1 MDAQKRELRVR
12 DGVYEVFYFTL
23 CFCFQIVIV
32 TSEGDD
38 SHFDIYAIE
47 AGNSVAK
54 QSCAVDDE
62 SARNCL
68 SICQYPCAGIFFL
81 EADDI
86 AGEKYFVVRV
96 LLLYEVGK
104 FVYYGDKV
112 DYACAGDFYS
122 GDACAIWFDLFDLGG
137 VDFFQTIDTVL
148 GAVVEN
154 AFEVG
159 HFFFAGRDDDC
170 AADFMGDAVL
180 LRESDELFASV
191 GAGSG
196 LG

>member
-1 MDAQKRELRVR
+1 M
-12 DGVYEVFYFTL
+12 
-23 CFCFQIVIV
+23 
-32 TSEGDD
+32 
-38 SHFDIYAIE
+38 E
-47 AGNSVAK
+47 AGN
-54 QSCAVDDE
+54 
-62 SARNCL
+62 
-68 SICQYPCAGIFFL
+68 
-81 EADDI
+81 I

-154 AFEVG
+154 AFE
-159 HFFFAGRDDDC
+159 AGELFLACCDDDF
-170 AADFMGDAVL
+170 AADFVGDAVL
-180 LRESDELFASV
+180 SGEGDELLASV
-191 GAGSG
+191 GAGPG
-196 LG
+196 LGGAGFVV